1 MPFQVL
7 NLNWLHGLLAH
18 EAGLVERKEWG
29 LSFCAC
35 GWAKTLRFSLSVVFC
50 KCQEEIVTFLA
61 MQKLSDFG
69 YWELF
74 LET

>member
-1 MPFQVL
+1 MGCLLMKLVL
-7 NLNWLHGLLAH
+7 SG
-18 EAGLVERKEWG
+18 EKEWG
-29 LSFCAC
+29 AFIQCLWM
-35 GWAKTLRFSLSVVFC
+35 GKDIKVLLSVVFC

-61 MQKLSDFG
+61 MQKLCDFG